1 MQTPQSALL
10 LHGTNR
16 LGFENE
22 IRPHFSAVDFARIM
36 SAYRLSKYGHRNQIR
51 DTGERYFEHPKILA
65 LLLVRLGVYDAD
77 IIIAALL
84 HDVIEDSYILEE
96 QDVTNWFGARCCNF
110 IMKVTKL
117 KKADGSFDLV
127 AYFATMLADE
137 VGTWLVKL
145 ADRLHNLSTLP
156 DGDDPVSK
164 LKCRQKK
171 DKQVAETIQFIL
183 PLATALANTQGFE
196 ALGKWFYA
204 ELSAWCQYHSQPQ
217 N

>member
-1 MQTPQSALL
+1 MKTPQSALL
-10 LHGTNR
+10 LHGTDR
-16 LGFENE
+16 RGFEDE
-22 IRPHFSAVDFARIM
+22 IRPHFTAADFDRIM
-36 SAYRLSKYGHRNQIR
+36 SAYRLSKYGHRNQFR

-77 IIIAALL
+77 VIIAALL
-84 HDVIEDSYILEE
+84 HDVIEDSYILEK

-117 KKADGSFDLV
+117 KNPDGSFDLV
-127 AYFATMLADE
+127 AYFAAMLADE

-156 DGDDPVSK
+156 DGTDAASK

-171 DKQVAETIQFIL
+171 DKQVAETNQFIL
-183 PLATALANTQGFE
+183 PLATKLANTKGYE
-196 ALGKWFYA
+196 KLGKWFYD
-204 ELSAWCQYHSQPQ
+204 ELTLWCQYRTV